1 MRESASPRK
10 GARSGGIGGLIRKH
24 PTAWLASALAIA
36 FLLLGTAA
44 LFAGVA
50 AGSGNAVV
58 LEASQSAAPPR
69 PQPSAFPLA
78 SRLRTCSVTGVAAN
92 PALATLSGS
101 VLNANTGEVLLDRAG
116 TTPQR
121 TASVLKLLT
130 AAAAVLVLGPDAQL
144 STRVIDGSS
153 PGTIVLVGGGD
164 PTLAT
169 TSNSYYQGA
178 PLIADLAEAATER
191 YEQLHPG
198 VPITSIVL
206 DATMWSTGDAWDPN
220 WPASERT
227 QGYQAYVTALMVDG
241 DRADPTEAVSPR
253 STDPVARAGQ
263 AFATAADLEGV
274 TFSTGSAV
282 GSTVLAEVK
291 SQPVRV
297 LLDQMLKD
305 SDNTLA
311 ENLARVVSKTA
322 GLSGA
327 AASLQQAITGALN
340 RTELPAI
347 TGSVIKD
354 GSGLSDANAVS
365 PQYVAELMVA
375 LRANTLGLKVVYDNL
390 PVGGQSGDL
399 ADRFT
404 GANAV
409 AAGRVI
415 AKPGWIDSER
425 SLAGI
430 VDAADGT
437 PLAFAFYAINTGGIP
452 YEARAALDDLTTAV
466 FNCGDNLSNN

>member
-10 GARSGGIGGLIRKH
+10 ARSSGGIGALIRKH
-24 PTAWLASALAIA
+24 PTAWLASALAVA

-44 LFAGVA
+44 VFAGVA
-50 AGSGNAVV
+50 AGSSGAGVP
-58 LEASQSAAPPR
+58 EASQSAAPPR

-78 SRLRTCSVTGVAAN
+78 SRLRTCSVTGAAAN
-92 PALATLSGS
+92 PALGSLAGS
-101 VLNANTGEVLLDRAG
+101 VVNANTGEVLLDRGG

-121 TASVLKLLT
+121 TASVLKVLT

-178 PLIADLAEAATER
+178 PLIADLAEAAIDR

-253 STDPVARAGQ
+253 STDPVTRAGQ
-263 AFATAADLEGV
+263 AFAAAADLEDV
-274 TFSTGSAV
+274 SFSTGSAV

-340 RTELPAI
+340 RTELPAT

-375 LRANTLGLKVVYDNL
+375 IRANALGLKVVYDTL
-390 PVGGQSGDL
+390 PVAGQSGDL

-409 AAGRVI
+409 AAGRVV
-415 AKPGWIDSER
+415 AKPGWIDSQR

-430 VDAADGT
+430 MDAADGT
-437 PLAFAFYAINTGGIP
+437 PLAFAFYAINTDGIP